1 MCSNTKSSI
10 FFYIEDALNFASKKL
25 FTSDSVPHKK
35 LDMLFWNDLSFA
47 IIVKLRDYCLT
58 KISVELNPI
67 KFFCNNNEIEI
78 IGTLI
83 SFPAKWQFFNTKSKE
98 APMLH
103 TVWRCQDFTVIQ
115 ILREINFGECR
126 ASKTAVLAIYGV
138 LLIQECRNS

>member
-1 MCSNTKSSI
+1 MCVQTRNLPFSSLHRGCPK
-10 FFYIEDALNFASKKL
+10 FCVKKTL
-25 FTSDSVPHKK
+25 YFRFGSSKK

-98 APMLH
+98 APMCSSTISRLH
-103 TVWRCQDFTVIQ
+103 KEKLYYFHMTFTFYVIRMF
-115 ILREINFGECR
+115 LRTG
-126 ASKTAVLAIYGV
+126 S
-138 LLIQECRNS
+138 QM

>member
-1 MCSNTKSSI
+1 MVCVFKHEI
-10 FFYIEDALNFASKKL
+10 FHFLLYSIEDALNFASKKL

-98 APMLH
+98 APMCSSTISRLYKEKLYYFH
-103 TVWRCQDFTVIQ
+103 MTFTFYVIRMF
-115 ILREINFGECR
+115 LRTG
-126 ASKTAVLAIYGV
+126 S
-138 LLIQECRNS
+138 QM